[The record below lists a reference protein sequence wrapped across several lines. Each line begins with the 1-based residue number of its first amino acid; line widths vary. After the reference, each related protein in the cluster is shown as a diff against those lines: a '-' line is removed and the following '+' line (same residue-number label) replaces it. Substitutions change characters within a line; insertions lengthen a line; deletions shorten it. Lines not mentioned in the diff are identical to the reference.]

1 MEVVFC
7 CVSPVP
13 NVRIWEVRE
22 FSVADSP
29 ETVVSMDTDPS
40 ATLEF
45 KSKSTAVSVPRSE
58 LKSEKLNVVLL
69 VPIVGVA
76 L

>member
-7 CVSPVP
+7 CASPVP
-13 NVRIWEVRE
+13 NVRIWEVIE
-22 FSVADSP
+22 FSVASSS
-29 ETVVSMDTDPS
+29 EVFVLTDTDPP

>member
-1 MEVVFC
+1 
-7 CVSPVP
+7 
-13 NVRIWEVRE
+13 
-22 FSVADSP
+22 
-29 ETVVSMDTDPS
+29 MDTDPS
-40 ATLEF
+40 ATLEI